1 MWQAQAAERYRIG
14 LELDDL
20 ELRDAL
26 AEVIAGDAALDMAGP
41 EAPADAVVTDRG
53 AAAPSAPVVR
63 LGPGGL
69 PPDAGPELIL
79 AAVRLV
85 AAGFRVEPAEPAAG
99 RVEPVEA
106 AASGVEPAEPVA
118 ARGGLSPREREV
130 LALIVE
136 GAPNKAIARAL
147 GISVRTA
154 KFHVAAILAK
164 LAAHNR
170 AEAVA
175 IALREGLI
183 VF

>member
-1 MWQAQAAERYRIG
+1 MWQQRADARYRVG
-14 LELDDL
+14 LDLADL

-26 AEVIAGDAALDMAGP
+26 AEALA
-41 EAPADAVVTDRG
+41 ADASLAVADGGGADVVVTDRAEAEG
-53 AAAPSAPVVR
+53 APLLR

-69 PPDAGPELIL
+69 PADAGPELIL
-79 AAVRLV
+79 AAARLA
-85 AAGFRVEPAEPAAG
+85 AAGFRVEPAEPAAPRDG
-99 RVEPVEA
+99 HR
-106 AASGVEPAEPVA
+106 
-118 ARGGLSPREREV
+118 LSPREREV
-130 LALIVE
+130 LALMVE
-136 GAPNKAIARAL
+136 GAPNKAIARNL

>member
-1 MWQAQAAERYRIG
+1 MWQERAAQRYRIG
-14 LELDDL
+14 LDLADL

-26 AEVIAGDAALDMAGP
+26 AEALAADASLDVAEPG
-41 EAPADAVVTDRG
+41 AAADAVVTDH
-53 AAAPSAPVVR
+53 AEAAPAAPLLR
-63 LGPGGL
+63 LGAGGL
-69 PPDAGPELIL
+69 PLDAEPELIL
-79 AAVRLV
+79 AAARLV
-85 AAGFRVEPAEPAAG
+85 AAGFRVEPAEPA
-99 RVEPVEA
+99 
-106 AASGVEPAEPVA
+106 PARE
-118 ARGGLSPREREV
+118 GHGLSPREREV
-130 LALIVE
+130 LGLMVE

-164 LAAHNR
+164 LVAHNR

>member
-1 MWQAQAAERYRIG
+1 MWQQRADARYRVG
-14 LELDDL
+14 LDLADL

-26 AEVIAGDAALDMAGP
+26 AEALAADGSLAVAGP
-41 EAPADAVVTDRG
+41 EAPADVVVTDRVAEAPG
-53 AAAPSAPVVR
+53 APLLR

-69 PPDAGPELIL
+69 PADAGPELIL
-79 AAVRLV
+79 AAARLA
-85 AAGFRVEPAEPAAG
+85 AAGFRVEPAEPAAVREG
-99 RVEPVEA
+99 YR
-106 AASGVEPAEPVA
+106 
-118 ARGGLSPREREV
+118 LSPREREV
-130 LALIVE
+130 LALMVE
-136 GAPNKAIARAL
+136 GAPNKVIARNL

>member
-1 MWQAQAAERYRIG
+1 MWQEQAARRYRIA
-14 LELDDL
+14 LDLVDP

-26 AEVIAGDAALDMAGP
+26 AEALADDPSLDLAEGG
-41 EAPADAVVTDRG
+41 APADARVTDRP
-53 AAAPSAPVVR
+53 AAAPAGAALR

-69 PPDAGPELIL
+69 PADAGPELIL
-79 AAVRLV
+79 AAARLV
-85 AAGFRVEPAEPAAG
+85 AAGY
-99 RVEPVEA
+99 RVEPVEPA
-106 AASGVEPAEPVA
+106 AP
-118 ARGGLSPREREV
+118 RGGHGLSPREREV
-130 LALIVE
+130 LGLMVE

>member
-26 AEVIAGDAALDMAGP
+26 AEALAGDGALDVAAPG
-41 EAPADAVVTDRG
+41 EAADAVVTDRG
-53 AAAPSAPVVR
+53 MVAAGAPVVR
-63 LGPGGL
+63 LGAGGL
-69 PPDAGPELIL
+69 PADAGPELIL
-79 AAVRLV
+79 AAARLV
-85 AAGFRVEPAEPAAG
+85 AAGFRVEPAEPAAPREG
-99 RVEPVEA
+99 H
-106 AASGVEPAEPVA
+106 
-118 ARGGLSPREREV
+118 GLSPREREV
-130 LALIVE
+130 LGLVVE

-164 LAAHNR
+164 LGAHNR